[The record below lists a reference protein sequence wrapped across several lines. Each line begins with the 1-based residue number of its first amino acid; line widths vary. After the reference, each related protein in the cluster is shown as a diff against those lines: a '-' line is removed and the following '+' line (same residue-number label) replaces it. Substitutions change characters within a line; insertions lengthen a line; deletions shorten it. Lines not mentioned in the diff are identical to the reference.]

1 MTLHAQIH
9 VGVGPEKHS
18 RRRTHHVMA
27 GIAIHRSL
35 IPRVYYGLADRMGER
50 ALRGMTILRGAGI
63 RPLGEEI
70 PVIGAVRHMAI
81 RTSSYL
87 FVDVLARVGPF
98 FAVHVAGVK
107 NGGLPPVKER
117 LVVGGG
123 RAVGM

>member
-18 RRRTHHVMA
+18 LRRTHHVMA

-50 ALRGMTILRGAGI
+50 ALSGMTILRGAGI

-70 PVIGAVRHMAI
+70 PVIRAVRNMAI
-81 RTSSYL
+81 QTGSYL
-87 FVDVLARVGPF
+87 FMDVFARVGSLF
-98 FAVHVAGVK
+98 LVKLAGIK
-107 NGGLPPVKER
+107 NGGLS
-117 LVVGGG
+117 
-123 RAVGM
+123 A